1 VYEKSYFKTS
11 KAFFVTGSFF
21 LLYYCGAFICA
32 TKVPPKK
39 VFPFFQN
46 KQRQGRRVK
55 SLHNSPRVFARK
67 PVIKNGKEAIF
78 YGLSGVPASA
88 SIAPLRSATLQGV
101 PPLAPL
107 QSRPCLQLLT
117 EFSQKTPGQAPPATI
132 PAVP

>member
-1 VYEKSYFKTS
+1 MLQRL
-11 KAFFVTGSFF
+11 FFSS
-21 LLYYCGAFICA
+21 YCGTLIC
-32 TKVPPKK
+32 KRQVP
-39 VFPFFQN
+39 
-46 KQRQGRRVK
+46 QRRSCHFLMQTDSGRFLRPLSLSKGRRTAK
-55 SLHNSPRVFARK
+55 NRCHFPAR
-67 PVIKNGKEAIF
+67 KNGKQAIF

-107 QSRPCLQLLT
+107 QSRPCLHLLT